1 MNFFVQRWPKSMQA
15 HTVRFPIS
23 LICFFAFVFCSIAS
37 VLQAQDSWVEPFNG
51 KDLTGWTQKNG
62 TAAYTIEEGGVIC
75 GTTAKGSPNSF
86 LCTDKSYGDFELTF
100 DVKVSNELNSGVQV
114 RSQTKPVSGKE
125 KKNGKK
131 IGRVFGPQVE
141 IEASGE
147 NGAEAGYVYGEATGR
162 GWLTP
167 KERLKPTKAFN
178 DGKWNSY
185 RIVASGPRI
194 QTWINGQAI
203 EDLTDKEIF
212 KTHAS
217 GFIGLQVHSIGKNQG
232 PFQVRWR
239 KIRIRELEGKA
250 AALRQAAVADE
261 KVDHSFIGVGR
272 ASGMVIVGEG
282 GEVEWKHKLPAS
294 DAWLL
299 ENGNVLAALYP
310 SKGFPKG
317 GVAEINRKT
326 KEIVWSYKGQQKE
339 ISTVQ
344 KIGDNE
350 YLVAEL
356 GAEPR
361 AIVINREGEVLRQMA
376 LKCQTGASNREVHM
390 QTRMLRMLPSGN
402 YIAPHLLDFAVKEY
416 DPASG
421 KVVREIATDD
431 RGREKK
437 DWPFSAIRLENG
449 NTLVSCTHGNRVI
462 EIDKDNK
469 IVWSVDNDDLGQP
482 LISDACGAQRLPNGN
497 TVIASYRAK
506 GDKVKLLEVTRDKK
520 VVWKFNGLKSGF
532 HHFQIL
538 TTNGKPLSAAWK

>member
-1 MNFFVQRWPKSMQA
+1 MQPQT
-15 HTVRFPIS
+15 HRFPLS
-23 LICFFAFVFCSIAS
+23 LIFLSLMFCSIAS
-37 VLQAQDSWVEPFNG
+37 ALHAQDAWVEPFNG
-51 KDLTGWTQKNG
+51 KDFTGWTQKNG

-75 GTTAKGSPNSF
+75 GTTAEGSPNSF

-100 DVKVSNELNSGVQV
+100 DVKVSNELNSGVQI
-114 RSQTKPVSGKE
+114 RSQTKPLSGKE

-131 IGRVFGPQVE
+131 FGRVFGPQVE
-141 IEASGE
+141 IEASGA

-178 DGKWNSY
+178 DGKWNSC

-194 QTWINGQAI
+194 QTWVNGQAI
-203 EDLTDKEIF
+203 GDLTDKEIF

-217 GFIGLQVHSIGKNQG
+217 GFIGLQVHSIGKKKG
-232 PFQVRWR
+232 PFEVRWR
-239 KIRIRELEGKA
+239 NIRIRELGDVAGQAVA
-250 AALRQAAVADE
+250 AADG
-261 KVDHSFIGVGR
+261 KVDHSFIGVGKKT
-272 ASGMVIVGEG
+272 GIVIVGEG
-282 GEVEWKHKLPAS
+282 GEVEWEHKLPAS

-299 ENGNVLAALYP
+299 ENGNVLAAVYP
-310 SKGFPKG
+310 TRGFPKG
-317 GVAEINRKT
+317 GVAEINRET
-326 KEIVWSYKGQQKE
+326 KEVLWSYKGQQKE
-339 ISTVQ
+339 ISTVEQ
-344 KIGDNE
+344 IAEDE

-356 GAEPR
+356 GSKPR
-361 AIVINREGEVLRQMA
+361 AIVVNRKGEVLREMA
-376 LKCQTGASNREVHM
+376 LKCQSGTSGREVHM
-390 QTRMLRMLPSGN
+390 QTRMVRVLPNGN

-416 DPASG
+416 DPKTG
-421 KVVREIATDD
+421 EVVRTIATDD

-437 DWPFSAIRLENG
+437 DWPFSAIRLEDG
-449 NTLVSCTHGNRVI
+449 NTLISCTNGNRVI
-462 EIDKDNK
+462 EVDKDNK
-469 IVWSVDNDDLGQP
+469 IVWSVDNDDIGEP

-538 TTNGKPLSAAWK
+538 TTNGEPLSATWK